1 MKSNVVR
8 VLFNTDKEKNRDM
21 RDAIRDQLL
30 TGYLSEEIH
39 RKIRQL
45 NLKKAHVQ

>member
-1 MKSNVVR
+1 MKSTIVK
-8 VLFNTDKEKNRDM
+8 VLFNADKEKNSDM
-21 RDAIRDQLL
+21 REAIRDQLL

-39 RKIRQL
+39 RKIRRL